1 PSIQRLLESKLCQ
14 NNRLME
20 TRPVSRWYSL
30 SERLEWPLRPS
41 WCSEL
46 PTGIIGK
53 ATIPRCFRM
62 LRKAGRGAENL
73 ETRHEPMGDLALALD
88 SGVGS
93 DAVCPRDRQ
102 GADGDK
108 RRRRGIAAR

>member
-1 PSIQRLLESKLCQ
+1 
-14 NNRLME
+14 
-20 TRPVSRWYSL
+20 
-30 SERLEWPLRPS
+30 
-41 WCSEL
+41 
-46 PTGIIGK
+46 
-53 ATIPRCFRM
+53 M